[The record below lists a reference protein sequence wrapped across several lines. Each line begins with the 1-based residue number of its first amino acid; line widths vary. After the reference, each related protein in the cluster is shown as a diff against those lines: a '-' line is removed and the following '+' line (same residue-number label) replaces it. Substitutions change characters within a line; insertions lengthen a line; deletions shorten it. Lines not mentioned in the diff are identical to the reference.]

1 MVTEQHRPC
10 WHYPALNLP
19 DSNHVAK
26 HLEPMHHTNLPS
38 SFNSHVF
45 TANAVSQGISALVPG
60 SPYSRTN
67 QLIGVHG
74 VLEPIPTHINC
85 SSPSTNLYMN
95 ESQSAL
101 LHGIGR
107 KVVPTSAC
115 GKKFLIFDHSGD
127 QTRLFFSP
135 SFPPQN
141 ELLSRKTFDFDDNGL
156 GHGKLTALVE
166 HRSPGKLIIQEQLDR
181 SYSYGSERP
190 EDTEEINALLYS
202 DDGDVDG
209 EDDEVTSTGHS
220 PFPVQGGCHEHAQF
234 GELTGDIASSD
245 GSSKRQ
251 RLHDGGYR
259 KSSLKDTASSVQ
271 LRRSHRYDDD
281 DDDDT
286 GSSCVK
292 GTEFKGQEQSPHS
305 HASKK
310 KAKIHEMLKTL
321 ETIIPGLKSNLK
333 SKDPLSIFDEAIDY
347 LKQLRLKAKE
357 LGLEP
362 THSPV
367 PPCSPLEVSGAVL
380 AEGEGKKW
388 ADLDYVFPR
397 NDYF

>member
-1 MVTEQHRPC
+1 MVMVTEQHQPC
-10 WHYPALNLP
+10 WHYPAWNLP
-19 DSNHVAK
+19 DSN

-45 TANAVSQGISALVPG
+45 TANAVSQGISGLVPG

-67 QLIGVHG
+67 ELVGVHG
-74 VLEPIPTHINC
+74 VLQPIPTH
-85 SSPSTNLYMN
+85 MN

-107 KVVPTSAC
+107 KAVPTSAC
-115 GKKFLIFDHSGD
+115 DSTGKRFLIFDHSGD

-135 SFPPQN
+135 SFPPHQN
-141 ELLSRKTFDFDDNGL
+141 EVLSRKTFGDNGL
-156 GHGKLTALVE
+156 GHGKLRALVE
-166 HRSPGKLIIQEQLDR
+166 HRSPRELIIQEQLDR

-190 EDTEEINALLYS
+190 EDTEEIDALLYS
-202 DDGDVDG
+202 DGDS

-234 GELTGDIASSD
+234 GELASSD

-251 RLHDGGYR
+251 RLHDGGYMN
-259 KSSLKDTASSVQ
+259 SSLKDTASSVQ

-281 DDDDT
+281 I

-292 GTEFKGQEQSPHS
+292 GTEFKGEEQSPHS
-305 HASKK
+305 HASQK

-321 ETIIPGLKSNLK
+321 ETMIPGLK
-333 SKDPLSIFDEAIDY
+333 SKDPLSVFDEAIDY
-347 LKQLRLKAKE
+347 LKHLRLKAKE

-362 THSPV
+362 TPV
-367 PPCSPLEVSGAVL
+367 PLEVVSGAVV
-380 AEGEGKKW
+380 AEKKW
-388 ADLDYVFPR
+388 GENLDCVFPR